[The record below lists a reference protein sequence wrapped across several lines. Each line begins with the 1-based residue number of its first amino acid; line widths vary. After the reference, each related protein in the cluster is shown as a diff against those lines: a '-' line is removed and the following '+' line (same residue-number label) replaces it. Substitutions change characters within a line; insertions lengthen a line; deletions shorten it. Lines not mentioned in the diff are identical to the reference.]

1 MIIVAGLGN
10 PDAKYSRNMHNVGFM
25 VIDKLAEKYG
35 VTFEKRGFNGVYSV
49 KNVNGEKVMFIKP
62 QTYMNNSGECLR
74 AAAAYYK
81 VPTSNLIVAYDD
93 IDLPIGSVRI
103 RASGSAG
110 THNGMSSVV
119 SLLGSEDFP
128 RVRVGIKPD
137 RPVVLIDYV
146 LSDIRKEDLPEME
159 RAIESAAAAL
169 DEFICG
175 EPVDKVMRDH
185 NSVKKNA

>member
-81 VPTSNLIVAYDD
+81 VPTSNLIVAY
-93 IDLPIGSVRI
+93 
-103 RASGSAG
+103 
-110 THNGMSSVV
+110 
-119 SLLGSEDFP
+119 EDFP